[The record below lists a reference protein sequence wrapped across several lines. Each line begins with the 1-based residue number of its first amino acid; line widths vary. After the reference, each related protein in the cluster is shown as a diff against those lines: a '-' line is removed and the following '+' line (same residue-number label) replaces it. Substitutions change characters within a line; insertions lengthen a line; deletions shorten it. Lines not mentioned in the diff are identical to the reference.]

1 MCLCEVCYISSVGSC
16 MYELV
21 VCFMNKMLSSSFNIK
36 NCRLLKLGQLILF
49 VKMWKKRNVNNCNV
63 VSNVAN
69 RDGKMIYGQFCEENI
84 GILAYHS
91 NKRRE

>member
-36 NCRLLKLGQLILF
+36 NCRSTNLVCKNVEEARCKQLQCSLERS
-49 VKMWKKRNVNNCNV
+49 KP
-63 VSNVAN
+63 
-69 RDGKMIYGQFCEENI
+69 
-84 GILAYHS
+84 
-91 NKRRE
+91 